1 MEEWYDKTLILL
13 GGKGGVGKTTMASAI
28 AITLASKG
36 KKTLLVSTDPAHSL
50 SDSFGQQFSGDI
62 TAVKGIDNLYALEV
76 DADKTIAE
84 YRDIMLKGS
93 AEDELLSQFL
103 GDSSISDLIPPGT
116 DETIAFLK
124 LLEFMD
130 LKSGYDT
137 IVFDTAPTGHTLRL
151 LSLPEVMD
159 SWIWKLLKLRRK
171 MASTVGMFKNLFRN
185 SPENLEEKTEKTL
198 ELLKERVEDAL
209 DYLSDPDT
217 TIFIPVTIATM
228 MALLETQ
235 RLINALDENEMPHGT
250 IIVNQIIPSN
260 QQCHFCAKTRANQ
273 MSIVKLIKETLSP
286 PSLIEVLME
295 SDEIKGIQKLK
306 SLAAMYFG
314 R

>member
-1 MEEWYDKTLILL
+1 MEEWFDKTLILL

-28 AITLASKG
+28 AYTIASKG
-36 KKTLLVSTDPAHSL
+36 KKTLLISTDPAHSL
-50 SDSFGQQFSGDI
+50 SDSWGQQFSGDI
-62 TAVKGIDNLYALEV
+62 TAVKGVDNLFALEV
-76 DADKTIAE
+76 DAEKTISE
-84 YRDIMLKGS
+84 YRDIVLKGT

-103 GDSSISDLIPPGT
+103 GDSNISDLIPPGT

-151 LSLPEVMD
+151 ISLPEVMD
-159 SWIWKLLKLRRK
+159 SWIWKLIKLRKK
-171 MASTVGMFKNLFRN
+171 MSSTMGLFKNLFRN
-185 SPENLEEKTEKTL
+185 APQDVEERTEKSL

-235 RLINALDENEMPHGT
+235 RLVKALDENEMPHGT

-260 QQCHFCAKTRANQ
+260 QQCLFCEKTRTNQ
-273 MSIVKLIKETLSP
+273 MSVVNLIQETLSP

-306 SLAAMYFG
+306 SLAAKYFS